1 MQTDTGPSSS
11 EVQAARWQTLLSNPL
26 LLSLDLT
33 QELNISNAGT
43 TLFSSYAGWV
53 LENPLTQWQLLAG
66 LPEPLTAASLFSPAL
81 LLRIIDLLNE
91 LQAEVKSIK
100 EATLNAVSHIETSA
114 VLSDSQKND
123 VLAAAKMAVF
133 DPTRVVFSNDSIV
146 SDGYKL
152 LEKYQSRNA
161 FTPHFTSPTTK
172 FAKLM
177 RDELRT
183 QASYAKTLLKISYLK
198 TLYGKHASGVTKAT
212 QYVALAMTGSDDGV
226 GLRETARA
234 LIMMLLNQSF
244 KRKFIHE
251 QVDKKKIKVP
261 AFITQKTGSKK
272 RRRLKNSLQT
282 LDLSPGHSD
291 ANETEDD
298 GDKSDRNFW
307 RTLNDWFK
315 KRTVGKASDE
325 SELDDNSI
333 EDSEFWGPNLT
344 EEKWHET
351 LSANSFMAS
360 LGIMPEIGIH
370 DSDRESLDRFTTGNT
385 MTQNCGWTDASS
397 PIRLPH
403 INSFDTNTPISNS
416 RNLEVRHTPG
426 SSLGEESS
434 ANEYVIAA
442 STRQFRHV
450 TVPFLNTLAILGQNV
465 LLNFDVLFSSSVQK
479 RKPTQSLLQIFCRLH
494 YNLSL

>member
-43 TLFSSYAGWV
+43 TLFSSYAG
-53 LENPLTQWQLLAG
+53 LLAG

-234 LIMMLLNQSF
+234 LIM
-244 KRKFIHE
+244 RKFIRE

-344 EEKWHET
+344 EEKWHEYLEECLNEEAQQYPQDKVEIVPRRARSAPSFSMLPMLSPLSTNNMTQNLHPQRT

-385 MTQNCGWTDASS
+385 MTQNCDASS

-426 SSLGEESS
+426 SSLGEVFQ
-434 ANEYVIAA
+434 AH
-442 STRQFRHV
+442 STQRTHED
-450 TVPFLNTLAILGQNV
+450 QNHPRM
-465 LLNFDVLFSSSVQK
+465 SMS
-479 RKPTQSLLQIFCRLH
+479 SLLRPD
-494 YNLSL
+494 SSGM